1 MCNGKFDYVISL
13 RDSGIVL
20 KDTVMSN
27 FEGAVCVEQG
37 TSSTGV
43 VRLKFQLENGKDAL
57 VLIETSAQAGGV
69 RRC

>member
-20 KDTVMSN
+20 KDTVMPN

-43 VRLKFQLENGKDAL
+43 VRLKFKLVNGEDVL
-57 VLIETSAQAGGV
+57 VLINA
-69 RRC
+69 